1 MNFEFLASRL
11 ITKLSSVV
19 MKMLCRRGK
28 DVFERYCL
36 VDIGGCGRLTIAVVG
51 ESIES
56 QLYVRKGENLNMLR
70 EAEFLY
76 PRVDATCVH
85 VASSNSA

>member
-1 MNFEFLASRL
+1 MFGILVRSGGCGRRGQEGTWCRILNLRRLVLCEACLLMNFEFLASRL

-51 ESIES
+51 ASI
-56 QLYVRKGENLNMLR
+56 
-70 EAEFLY
+70 
-76 PRVDATCVH
+76 
-85 VASSNSA
+85 